1 MSSYYVHFPPSH
13 PCVWWTAPRKGCT
26 RGDDTIVRDPG
37 RQLCICAWITRLQ
50 AALTRTGV
58 RGARLELGDVEL
70 ELGGLAG
77 AVAAGEGARAPG
89 AAAAHRLVAEQLRA
103 LRAARARPG
112 PQPGGARAQPRD
124 SNATRMRQARLRSG
138 GRDGGRGRT

>member
-1 MSSYYVHFPPSH
+1 
-13 PCVWWTAPRKGCT
+13 
-26 RGDDTIVRDPG
+26 
-37 RQLCICAWITRLQ
+37 
-50 AALTRTGV
+50 V

-112 PQPGGARAQPRD
+112 LAPGPQPGGARAQPRD